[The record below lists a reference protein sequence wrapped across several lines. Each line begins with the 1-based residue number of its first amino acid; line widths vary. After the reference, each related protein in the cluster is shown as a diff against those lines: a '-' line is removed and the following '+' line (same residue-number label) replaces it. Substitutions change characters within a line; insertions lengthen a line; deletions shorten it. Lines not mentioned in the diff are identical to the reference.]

1 MSSRPFNVVLL
12 AMVTVL
18 GLSFANAVS
27 DASVRGMTWLL
38 KAVAFQPMS
47 SVEAGVARRLAEWG
61 TLALAGLLL
70 GVLQAR
76 VLRLAGLRATGWVM
90 VTALGLAVGLVGGRA
105 LVTTL
110 GWSQAMAP
118 LGLGLVMGLAQG
130 SVLRREVHGAE
141 VWLVACV
148 VGYGMA
154 GPAAA
159 WGERTREAALAVRHL
174 GYASPMDW
182 TTLGMAVVSLAV
194 FTAIGGSYIFSSLR
208 TQVLPGPRSRLP
220 GAVSQLAVLGVL
232 LPLLV
237 AMEARALVQKRD
249 APRGGARVCDL
260 PLQPPAPF
268 KVARDQ
274 PRVIAPPTPD
284 STGFSPGCTS
294 RGCGSAMAFD
304 DVHDRMPSGD
314 RVIVIEPPARG
325 APSDARGSLPPNA
338 WPTRR
343 GAAREPRA
351 PAPVVHDEHLHVLT
365 PQKIKVQGAVRWNNA
380 ASRPSEPLPPSTH

>member
-18 GLSFANAVS
+18 GLSFASAVS

-105 LVTTL
+105 LVATL

-118 LGLGLVMGLAQG
+118 LGLGVVMGLAQG

-159 WGERTREAALAVRHL
+159 WGERTREAALAVRHF

-208 TQVLPGPRSRLP
+208 TQVLPGPRSRMP
-220 GAVSQLAVLGVL
+220 GAVAQLAVLGL
-232 LPLLV
+232 CLPLLI
-237 AMEARALVQKRD
+237 AMEARAREAREREFQDGIRRWTALAE
-249 APRGGARVCDL
+249 APGARAVRRH
-260 PLQPPAPF
+260 PPRALAVP
-268 KVARDQ
+268 A
-274 PRVIAPPTPD
+274 TPD
-284 STGFSPGCTS
+284 SMVFSPGCAS
-294 RGCGSAMAFD
+294 RGCEPAMTHD
-304 DVHDRMPSGD
+304 DV
-314 RVIVIEPPARG
+314 
-325 APSDARGSLPPNA
+325 SDLSPKP

-343 GAAREPRA
+343 GAAADRRA
-351 PAPVVHDEHLHVLT
+351 PAPSVHDEHLLVL
-365 PQKIKVQGAVRWNNA
+365 PPSEEVQVQGTTRWNNA
-380 ASRPSEPLPPSTH
+380 ASTAEPAEPAEPVAH